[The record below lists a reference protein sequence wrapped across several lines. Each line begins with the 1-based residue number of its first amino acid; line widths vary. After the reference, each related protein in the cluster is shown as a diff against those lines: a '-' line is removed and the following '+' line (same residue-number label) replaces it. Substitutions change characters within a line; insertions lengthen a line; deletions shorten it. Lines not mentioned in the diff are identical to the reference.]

1 MMPSSIFNQ
10 LNGQQNGISINDFKN
25 PKQTVMRMMNITS
38 PEQGLQ
44 MLMNR
49 GVTQNHINNAV
60 QIANQIKGMIGKKK
74 KKKRRELKF
83 GFLTI

>member
-1 MMPSSIFNQ
+1 MPSSIFNQ

-60 QIANQIKGMIGKKK
+60 QIANQIKGMIG
-74 KKKRRELKF
+74 R
-83 GFLTI
+83 

>member
-10 LNGQQNGISINDFKN
+10 LNKQQLSNGFSINDFKN
-25 PKQTVMRMMNITS
+25 PKQAVMRMMNITS

-60 QIANQIKGMIGKKK
+60 QIANQIKGMIG
-74 KKKRRELKF
+74 R
-83 GFLTI
+83 

>member
-10 LNGQQNGISINDFKN
+10 LNKQQLSNGFSINDFKN
-25 PKQTVMRMMNITS
+25 PKQAVMRMMNITS

-44 MLMNR
+44 MLMSR

-60 QIANQIKGMIGKKK
+60 QIANQIKGMIG
-74 KKKRRELKF
+74 R
-83 GFLTI
+83 